1 MRAMHRT
8 LSIAA
13 IALAT
18 LAACEKSKGTSE
30 EAPIQKGSTPKPLP
44 PPTPK
49 VDAAVAVDAAELGG
63 GGAGDAAPAEGLPG
77 STAPGATAPTP
88 PAVGGAD
95 MDTVRAPVAADLA
108 VYLKAVKGTGTL
120 RAELDTSMGTFHC
133 VLFEA
138 DTPMTVANFVGLATG
153 QKPWINPASQA
164 TMKGT
169 PFYNGLI
176 FHRVISD
183 FMVQGGDPLGQGI
196 GGPGYQFDDEIKPNL
211 KLDAAGILAMA
222 NAGPGTNGSQFFITE
237 KATPWLTGRHT
248 VFGKCDEV
256 DLVKKI
262 TGVPK
267 DGSDKPLTPVTIKKV
282 TILRK

>member
-63 GGAGDAAPAEGLPG
+63 GGAGDAAPAEGPPG

-95 MDTVRAPVAADLA
+95 MDTVRPRWPPIWRC
-108 VYLKAVKGTGTL
+108 T
-120 RAELDTSMGTFHC
+120 
-133 VLFEA
+133 
-138 DTPMTVANFVGLATG
+138 
-153 QKPWINPASQA
+153 
-164 TMKGT
+164 
-169 PFYNGLI
+169 
-176 FHRVISD
+176 
-183 FMVQGGDPLGQGI
+183 
-196 GGPGYQFDDEIKPNL
+196 
-211 KLDAAGILAMA
+211 
-222 NAGPGTNGSQFFITE
+222 
-237 KATPWLTGRHT
+237 
-248 VFGKCDEV
+248 
-256 DLVKKI
+256 
-262 TGVPK
+262 
-267 DGSDKPLTPVTIKKV
+267 
-282 TILRK
+282 

>member
-8 LSIAA
+8 MSIAA
-13 IALAT
+13 IALLS

-44 PPTPK
+44 PPAPK
-49 VDAAVAVDAAELGG
+49 VDAAVAIDAAELGG
-63 GGAGDAAPAEGLPG
+63 GGAADAAPAEGPPG
-77 STAPGATAPTP
+77 STAPGSTAPTP
-88 PAVGGAD
+88 PAAVGGAD
-95 MDTVRAPVAADLA
+95 MDSVRAPVAADLA

-120 RAELDTSMGTFHC
+120 RAVIDTSMGSFHC
-133 VLFEA
+133 ALFEK

-196 GGPGYQFDDEIKPNL
+196 GGRYQFDDEIVPTL

-222 NAGPGTNGSQFFITE
+222 NAGPAPTAASSSSPRRRRRG
-237 KATPWLTGRHT
+237 
-248 VFGKCDEV
+248 
-256 DLVKKI
+256 
-262 TGVPK
+262 
-267 DGSDKPLTPVTIKKV
+267 
-282 TILRK
+282 